1 MLSLVA
7 VFKDILPGFRIRLP
21 TEKELGMPVSKDVK
35 KVRDYEAALLRAYQA
50 FLKAL
55 LDAARGQRG
64 LGFARAAIRCLCML
78 LPSLYSFN
86 YSSDLLQ
93 VGASSEQAS
102 FSTGVVAESCWAR
115 MQSHELCSGPF
126 VST

>member
-21 TEKELGMPVSKDVK
+21 TEKELGMPISKEVK

-55 LDAARGQRG
+55 LNAARGQRG
-64 LGFARAAIRCLCML
+64 LGFARAGIRCLCML
-78 LPSLYSFN
+78 LPSLYGFN

-93 VGASSEQAS
+93 VGDPSKQAS
-102 FSTGVVAESCWAR
+102 VGPGVLAESCWAR
-115 MQSHELCSGPF
+115 MQRHRVCSGPC